1 MQRLRK
7 IKKRLSMTPLTPVQ
21 GDTIAAVDNA
31 KALRIIS
38 LEENYKILKENYKT
52 LSSVMNA
59 DFYEAYITVRQ
70 NMLLTL
76 LPIDLEMADIQGIN
90 KYYLVGL
97 KERLNK
103 LMNKEVVQNDKMKLY
118 ALIKWW
124 GNIDAGFLEGTYS
137 QAILAKIE
145 TFNMLIKEVKIWEL
159 LSEDLVKLKNTA
171 YLSPDWLNYDE
182 WFSKLAEYHVRF
194 GEIFGLPKSRDF
206 AELLHSIR
214 RTFAYATIPI
224 HPADKLIGLFR
235 DYTQA
240 NKAIDRFTLQLDKK
254 LSLPSSSTIDY
265 EMLDKKKKLANAQA
279 ASDKIFRDM
288 QILEKHWRNQ
298 SRSPANDYYA
308 LAGTREYEETT
319 AQLLIVF
326 RGWLLLQASLNEK
339 KHDDEITNKLKVS
352 MKNKEE
358 KLNQLMTKLQPQKA
372 SLSSKTTIEQAARA
386 YSTSFSN
393 PFSLNDNK
401 FKMEKLMSDLPRP

>member
-1 MQRLRK
+1 MIMERLRK
-7 IKKRLSMTPLTPVQ
+7 MKKRLSMTPVKPVQ
-21 GDTIAAVDNA
+21 GDTIAAVDKA
-31 KALRIIS
+31 EALRIIS
-38 LEENYKILKENYKT
+38 LEESLKENYKT

-70 NMLLTL
+70 NMLLRL

-103 LMNKEVVQNDKMKLY
+103 LMNKEGVQHDKIRLY

-124 GNIDAGFLEGTYS
+124 GNVDAVFLEGTYS

-145 TFNMLIKEVKIWEL
+145 TFNILIKEVKIWEL

-171 YLSPDWLNYDE
+171 YLSPDRLKYDK
-182 WFSKLAEYHVRF
+182 WFSELSEYHVRF
-194 GEIFGLPKSRDF
+194 GEIFELPKSRDF
-206 AELLHSIR
+206 VQLLHSIS

-235 DYTQA
+235 DYIQA
-240 NKAIDRFTLQLDKK
+240 NKAIDRFTIQLDKK
-254 LSLPSSSTIDY
+254 LSLPSSSTTDY

-279 ASDKIFRDM
+279 ASKKIFRDM

-308 LAGTREYEETT
+308 LASNRAYEET
-319 AQLLIVF
+319 AASLLIVF

-339 KHDDEITNKLKVS
+339 KHDDEITNKLKIS
-352 MKNKEE
+352 IKNKEE
-358 KLNQLMTKLQPQKA
+358 ELKQLITKLQTQKA
-372 SLSSKTTIEQAARA
+372 SLSSKTTIEQAARV

-401 FKMEKLMSDLPRP
+401 FKLEELMSDLPRP